1 MAYMKPEDPRLL
13 FVPIGGSGEIGMNLN
28 LYGHRGKWLM
38 VDCGMSFADDYLPGV
53 DLIFPDPV
61 FIEEERDNLIGLVL
75 THGHED
81 HIGAVPHLWRRF
93 RCPVYAT
100 PFTAELV
107 ADKLKEAGLT
117 DEVELHIVDALE
129 TLELGPFTIKYLPLA
144 HSIAEGHGLAI
155 DTSVGTIFHTGDWKL
170 DENPLIGPVCPSP
183 ALSAL
188 GEQGVLALVGDSTNV
203 FNASESG
210 SEAAVRESLKQLV
223 ADMKNRVVITTFAS
237 NVARL
242 ETIGEVAKATGRRLV
257 LLGRSMERVV
267 KAAKAT
273 GYLKDFPPL
282 VDEEDADYLPRDEV
296 LIACTGCQGE
306 PRAAIARIARD
317 DHKHLKLSPD
327 DNVIFSSKIIPGNEL
342 VLGQLF
348 NALAIKHINVVTEK
362 DAFIHVSGHPGR
374 AELKKMYE
382 WTRPLCAIPVH
393 GEARHLQRHAAYARE
408 LGIKHTIVP
417 KNGDII
423 QISAKGL
430 KLIDDAPV
438 GRLALDGR
446 EVVSIADEAIADR
459 RRVALSGFVTASV
472 VFDRDGTLAA
482 EPLLALLGVP
492 RQDDDVFY
500 DGMLDAIEDGIE
512 RMPKPAKQSDTMVEE
527 VIRIA
532 VRRYCRREVG
542 KNPGVASLINRRSEL
557 EFKK

>member
-1 MAYMKPEDPRLL
+1 MAYMKPDDNRLL
-13 FVPIGGSGEIGMNLN
+13 FLPIGGSGEIGMNLN
-28 LYGHRGKWLM
+28 LYGHKGKWLM
-38 VDCGMSFADDYLPGV
+38 VDCGMSFADNYLPGV
-53 DLIFPDPV
+53 DLIFPDPA
-61 FIEEERDNLIGLVL
+61 FIEDEQDDLVGLVL

-81 HIGAVPHLWRRF
+81 HIGAVPYLWSRF

-107 ADKLKEAGLT
+107 EDKLKEAGLF
-117 DEVELHIVDALE
+117 DQVELHVVDALE
-129 TLELGPFTIKYLPLA
+129 TLDLGPFKVRYVPLA

-155 DTSVGTIFHTGDWKL
+155 ETSKGTIFHTGDWKL
-170 DENPLIGPVCPSP
+170 DDRPLIGPACPSP
-183 ALSAL
+183 VLTAL
-188 GEQGVLALVGDSTNV
+188 GEKGVLALVGDSTNV

-210 SEAAVRESLKQLV
+210 SEAAVRESLKELV
-223 ADMKNRVVITTFAS
+223 AGMKNRVVITTFAS

-257 LLGRSMERVV
+257 LLGRSMERVY

-273 GYLKDFPPL
+273 GYLADFPPL
-282 VDEEDADYLPRDEV
+282 VDEEDADYLPKDEV

-317 DHKHLKLSPD
+317 DHKNLQLSPG
-327 DNVIFSSKIIPGNEL
+327 DNVVFSSKIIPGNEI

-348 NALAIKHINVVTEK
+348 NQLAIKQINVVTEK

-374 AELKKMYE
+374 AELKRMYE
-382 WTRPLCAIPVH
+382 WTKPFSVIPVH
-393 GEARHLQRHAAYARE
+393 GEARHLQRHAAFARE

-423 QISAKGL
+423 EISKKGL
-430 KLIDDAPV
+430 KLVDEAPV
-438 GRLALDGR
+438 GRLALDGT
-446 EVVSIADEAIADR
+446 EIVSIADEAIADR
-459 RRVALSGFVTASV
+459 RRAAVNGFVTVSV

-482 EPLLALLGVP
+482 EPLIALLGLP
-492 RQDDDVFY
+492 KQDDDVFY
-500 DGMLDAIEDGIE
+500 DGMLDAIEDGLE
-512 RMPKPAKQSDTMVEE
+512 RMAKPSRLSDAMVED

-532 VRRYCRREVG
+532 VRRFCRREIG
-542 KNPGVASLINRRSEL
+542 KNPGVASLINRRGEL
-557 EFKK
+557 EFRK

>member
-1 MAYMKPEDPRLL
+1 MAYMKPDDNRLL
-13 FVPIGGSGEIGMNLN
+13 FLPIGGSGEIGMNLN
-28 LYGHRGKWLM
+28 LYGHKGKWLM
-38 VDCGMSFADDYLPGV
+38 VDCGMSFADTHLPGV

-61 FIEEERDNLIGLVL
+61 FIEDEQDDLVGLVL

-81 HIGAVPHLWRRF
+81 HIGAVPYLWSRF

-107 ADKLKEAGLT
+107 EDKLKEAGLF
-117 DEVELHIVDALE
+117 DQVELHIVDALE
-129 TLELGPFTIKYLPLA
+129 TLELGPFKVRYVPLA

-155 DTSVGTIFHTGDWKL
+155 ETSKGTIFHTGDWKL
-170 DENPLIGPVCPSP
+170 DDRPLIGPACPSP
-183 ALSAL
+183 VLSAL
-188 GEQGVLALVGDSTNV
+188 GEKGVLALVGDSTNV

-210 SEAAVRESLKQLV
+210 SEAAVRESLKELV
-223 ADMKNRVVITTFAS
+223 AGMKNRVVITTFAS

-242 ETIGEVAKATGRRLV
+242 ETIGEVAKTTGRRLV
-257 LLGRSMERVV
+257 LLGRSMERVY

-273 GYLKDFPPL
+273 GYLADFPPL
-282 VDEEDADYLPRDEV
+282 VDEEDADYLPKDEV

-317 DHKHLKLSPD
+317 DHKNLQLSPG
-327 DNVIFSSKIIPGNEL
+327 DNVVFSSKIIPGNEI

-348 NALAIKHINVVTEK
+348 NQLAIKNINVVTEK

-374 AELKKMYE
+374 AELKRMYE
-382 WTRPLCAIPVH
+382 WTKPFAVIPVH

-423 QISAKGL
+423 EISKKGL
-430 KLIDDAPV
+430 KLVDEAPV
-438 GRLALDGR
+438 GRLALDGT
-446 EVVSIADEAIADR
+446 EIVSVADEAIADR
-459 RRVALSGFVTASV
+459 RRSAVNGFVTVSV

-482 EPLLALLGVP
+482 EPLIAILGLP
-492 RQDDDVFY
+492 KQDDDAFY
-500 DGMLDAIEDGIE
+500 DGMLDAIEDDLE
-512 RMPKPAKQSDTMVEE
+512 RMAKPSRLSDTMVED

-532 VRRYCRREVG
+532 VRRFCRREIG
-542 KNPGVASLINRRSEL
+542 KNPGVASLINRRGEL
-557 EFKK
+557 EFRK

>member
-1 MAYMKPEDPRLL
+1 MAYMKPDDQRLL
-13 FVPIGGSGEIGMNLN
+13 FLPIGGSGEIGMNLN

-53 DLIFPDPV
+53 DLIFPDPE
-61 FIEEERDNLIGLVL
+61 FIEDEQDALVGLVL

-107 ADKLKEAGLT
+107 ADKLKEAGLS
-117 DEVELHIVDALE
+117 DEVELHVVDALQP
-129 TLELGPFTIKYLPLA
+129 LELGPFKVQYVPLA

-155 DTSVGTIFHTGDWKL
+155 ETSKGTIFHTGDWKL
-170 DENPLIGPVCPSP
+170 DDKPLIGPACPSP
-183 ALSAL
+183 VLSEL
-188 GEQGVLALVGDSTNV
+188 GEKGVLALVGDSTNV

-210 SEAAVRESLKQLV
+210 SEAAVRESLKELV
-223 ADMKNRVVITTFAS
+223 AGMKNRVVITTFAS

-242 ETIGEVAKATGRRLV
+242 ETIGEVAKASGRRLV

-273 GYLKDFPPL
+273 GYLQDFPPL

-317 DHKHLKLSPD
+317 DHKHLQLSPE

-348 NALAIKHINVVTEK
+348 NTLAIKHINVVTEK
-362 DAFIHVSGHPGR
+362 DAFVHVSGHPGR

-382 WTRPLCAIPVH
+382 WTKPLCAIPVH

-423 QISAKGL
+423 QISDKGL
-430 KLIDDAPV
+430 KVIGDAPV
-438 GRLALDGR
+438 GRLALDGS
-446 EVVSIADEAIADR
+446 EVVTVADEAIADR
-459 RRVALSGFVTASV
+459 RRVALSGFVTVSV
-472 VFDRDGTLAA
+472 VFDRDGSLAA
-482 EPLLALLGVP
+482 EPLLAILGVP
-492 RQDDDVFY
+492 RQDDDEFY
-500 DGMLDAIEDGIE
+500 DGMLDALEDGIE

>member
-1 MAYMKPEDPRLL
+1 MAYMKPDDTRLL
-13 FVPIGGSGEIGMNLN
+13 FLPIGGSGEIGMNLN
-28 LYGHRGKWLM
+28 LYGHKGKWLM
-38 VDCGMSFADDYLPGV
+38 VDCGMSFADTHLPGV

-61 FIEEERDNLIGLVL
+61 FIEDEQEDLVGLVL

-107 ADKLKEAGLT
+107 EDKLKEAGLF
-117 DEVELHIVDALE
+117 DQVELHVVDVLE
-129 TLELGPFTIKYLPLA
+129 TLELGPFKVRYVPLA

-155 DTSVGTIFHTGDWKL
+155 ETSKGTIFHTGDWKL
-170 DENPLIGPVCPSP
+170 DDRPLIGPACPSP
-183 ALSAL
+183 VLSEL
-188 GEQGVLALVGDSTNV
+188 GDKGVLALVGDSTNV

-210 SEAAVRESLKQLV
+210 SEAAVRESLKELV
-223 ADMKNRVVITTFAS
+223 AGMKNRVVITTFAS

-242 ETIGEVAKATGRRLV
+242 ETIGEVAKVTGRRLV
-257 LLGRSMERVV
+257 LLGRSMERVY

-282 VDEEDADYLPRDEV
+282 VDEEDVDYLPKDEI

-317 DHKHLKLSPD
+317 DHKNLQLSPG
-327 DNVIFSSKIIPGNEL
+327 DNVVFSSKIIPGNEI

-348 NALAIKHINVVTEK
+348 NQLAIKHINVVTEK

-374 AELKKMYE
+374 AELKRMYE
-382 WTRPLCAIPVH
+382 WTRPFSVIPVH

-423 QISAKGL
+423 EISKKGL
-430 KLIDDAPV
+430 KLVDEAPV
-438 GRLALDGR
+438 GRLALDGN
-446 EVVSIADEAIADR
+446 VIVSVADEAIADR
-459 RRVALSGFVTASV
+459 RRAAVNGFVTVSV

-482 EPLLALLGVP
+482 EPLIAILGLP
-492 RQDDDVFY
+492 KQDDDVFY
-500 DGMLDAIEDGIE
+500 DGMLDAIEDGLD
-512 RMPKPAKQSDTMVEE
+512 RMAKPSRLSDTMVED

-532 VRRYCRREVG
+532 VRRFCRREVG
-542 KNPGVASLINRRSEL
+542 KNPGVASLINRRGEL
-557 EFKK
+557 EFRK

>member
-1 MAYMKPEDPRLL
+1 MAYMKPDDNRLL
-13 FVPIGGSGEIGMNLN
+13 FLPIGGSGEIGMNLN
-28 LYGHRGKWLM
+28 LYGHKGKWLM
-38 VDCGMSFADDYLPGV
+38 VDCGMSFADNYLPGV
-53 DLIFPDPV
+53 DLIFPDPA
-61 FIEEERDNLIGLVL
+61 FIEDEQDDLVGLVL

-81 HIGAVPHLWRRF
+81 HIGAVPYLWSRF

-107 ADKLKEAGLT
+107 EDKLKEAGLF
-117 DEVELHIVDALE
+117 DQVELHVVDALE
-129 TLELGPFTIKYLPLA
+129 TLDLGPFKVRYVPLA

-155 DTSVGTIFHTGDWKL
+155 ETSKGTIFHTGDWKL
-170 DENPLIGPVCPSP
+170 DDRPLIGPACPSP
-183 ALSAL
+183 VLTAL
-188 GEQGVLALVGDSTNV
+188 GEKGVLALVGDSTNV

-210 SEAAVRESLKQLV
+210 SEAAVRESLKELV
-223 ADMKNRVVITTFAS
+223 AGMKNRVVITTFAS

-257 LLGRSMERVV
+257 LLGRSMERVY

-273 GYLKDFPPL
+273 GYLADFPPL
-282 VDEEDADYLPRDEV
+282 VDEEDADYLPKDEV

-317 DHKHLKLSPD
+317 DHKNLQLSPG
-327 DNVIFSSKIIPGNEL
+327 DNVVFSSKIIPGNEI

-348 NALAIKHINVVTEK
+348 NQLAIKQINVVTEK

-374 AELKKMYE
+374 AELKRMYE
-382 WTRPLCAIPVH
+382 WTKPFSVIPVH
-393 GEARHLQRHAAYARE
+393 GEARHLQRHAAFARE

-423 QISAKGL
+423 EISKKGL
-430 KLIDDAPV
+430 KLVDEAPV
-438 GRLALDGR
+438 GRLALDGT
-446 EVVSIADEAIADR
+446 EIVSIADEAIADR
-459 RRVALSGFVTASV
+459 RRAAVNGFVTVSV

-482 EPLLALLGVP
+482 EPLIALLGLP
-492 RQDDDVFY
+492 KQDDDVFY
-500 DGMLDAIEDGIE
+500 DGMLDAIEDGLE
-512 RMPKPAKQSDTMVEE
+512 RMAKPSRLSDAMVED

-532 VRRYCRREVG
+532 VPRFCRREIG
-542 KNPGVASLINRRSEL
+542 KNPGVASLINRRGEL
-557 EFKK
+557 EFRK

>member
-1 MAYMKPEDPRLL
+1 MAYMKPDDNRLL
-13 FVPIGGSGEIGMNLN
+13 FLPIGGSGEIGMNLN
-28 LYGHRGKWLM
+28 LYGHKGKWLM
-38 VDCGMSFADDYLPGV
+38 VDCGMSFADTHLPGV

-61 FIEEERDNLIGLVL
+61 FIEDEQEDLVGLVL

-81 HIGAVPHLWRRF
+81 HIGAVPYLWERF

-107 ADKLKEAGLT
+107 EDKLKEAGLF
-117 DEVELHIVDALE
+117 DQVELHIVDALE
-129 TLELGPFTIKYLPLA
+129 TLELGPFKVRYVPLA

-155 DTSVGTIFHTGDWKL
+155 ETSKGTIFHTGDWKL
-170 DENPLIGPVCPSP
+170 DDRPLIGPACPSP
-183 ALSAL
+183 VLSEL
-188 GEQGVLALVGDSTNV
+188 GDKGVLALVGDSTNV

-210 SEAAVRESLKQLV
+210 SEAAVRESLKELV
-223 ADMKNRVVITTFAS
+223 AGMKNRVVITTFAS

-242 ETIGEVAKATGRRLV
+242 ETIGEVAKSTGRRLV
-257 LLGRSMERVV
+257 LLGRSMERVY

-273 GYLKDFPPL
+273 GYLTDFPPL
-282 VDEEDADYLPRDEV
+282 VDEEDADYLPKDEV

-317 DHKHLKLSPD
+317 DHKNLQLSPG
-327 DNVIFSSKIIPGNEL
+327 DNVVFSSKIIPGNEI

-348 NALAIKHINVVTEK
+348 NQLAIKHINVVTEK

-374 AELKKMYE
+374 AELKRMYE
-382 WTRPLCAIPVH
+382 WTKPFAVIPVH

-423 QISAKGL
+423 EISKKGL
-430 KLIDDAPV
+430 KLVDEAPV
-438 GRLALDGR
+438 GRLALDGN
-446 EVVSIADEAIADR
+446 VIVSVADEAVADR
-459 RRVALSGFVTASV
+459 RRASVNGFVTVSV

-482 EPLLALLGVP
+482 EPLIAILGLP
-492 RQDDDVFY
+492 KQDDDVFY
-500 DGMLDAIEDGIE
+500 DGMLDAIEDGLE
-512 RMPKPAKQSDTMVEE
+512 RMAKPSRLSDTMVED

-532 VRRYCRREVG
+532 VRRFCRREVG
-542 KNPGVASLINRRSEL
+542 KNPGVASLINRRGEL
-557 EFKK
+557 EFRK